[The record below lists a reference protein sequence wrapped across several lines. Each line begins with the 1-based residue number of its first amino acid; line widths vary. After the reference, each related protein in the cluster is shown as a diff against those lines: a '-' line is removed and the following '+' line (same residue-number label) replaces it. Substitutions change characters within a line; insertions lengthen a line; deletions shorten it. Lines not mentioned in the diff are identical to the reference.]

1 LLPARVRRT
10 PMRRAERAPMTANRS
25 QHGGQG
31 RKVLVVDDED
41 SVRELIELY
50 LVKEGFE
57 VIHGQDGREALRLNG
72 EHHPDLVILDLMLP
86 GLDGWEV
93 CRQIRVNSRV
103 PIIMLTARSEEVD
116 RIVGLELGADDYVV
130 KPFSPR
136 ELVARVKAVLRRG
149 TSAAEEAEA
158 LVFPGLRVDRVQ
170 HRVEVDGEEVH
181 LTPTEFRLLW
191 CLASRPGRVFSRA
204 ELLDRIW
211 GYDSESDA
219 RTVDVHIKRLRQKTK
234 ASESRQFAITT
245 VWGLGYKFETRP
257 APDSPR
263 REPDGKR

>member
-1 LLPARVRRT
+1 MSTKQPSA
-10 PMRRAERAPMTANRS
+10 
-25 QHGGQG
+25 QG
-31 RKVLVVDDED
+31 RRVLVVDDEE
-41 SVRELIELY
+41 SVRELIQLY
-50 LVKEGFE
+50 LTKEGFE
-57 VIHGQDGREALRLNG
+57 VVSAREGREALRLNA
-72 EHHPDLVILDLMLP
+72 ERHPDLIILDLMLP

-93 CRQIRVNSRV
+93 CRQLRGISRV

-149 TSAAEEAEA
+149 AAAPEEHEV
-158 LVFPGLRVDRVQ
+158 LSFPGLRIDRVQ
-170 HRVEVDGEEVH
+170 HRLEVEGQEVR

-191 CLASRPGRVFSRA
+191 TLASQPGRVFSRA

-219 RTVDVHIKRLRQKTK
+219 RTVDVHIKRLRQKSGGSGNGK
-234 ASESRQFAITT
+234 RSFAITT
-245 VWGLGYKFETRP
+245 VWGLGYKFETR
-257 APDSPR
+257 
-263 REPDGKR
+263 

>member
-1 LLPARVRRT
+1 
-10 PMRRAERAPMTANRS
+10 MTAKPN
-25 QHGGQG
+25 QAGGKG

-50 LVKEGFE
+50 LKKEGFE
-57 VIHGQDGREALRLNG
+57 VIHARDGREALRLNG
-72 EHHPDLVILDLMLP
+72 QHHPDLIVLDLMLP

-93 CRQIRVNSRV
+93 CRQIRSSHQV
-103 PIIMLTARSEEVD
+103 PIIMLTARTEEVD

-149 TSAAEEAEA
+149 TSAAEEAETLA
-158 LVFPGLRVDRVQ
+158 FLGLRIDRVQ
-170 HRVEVDGEEVH
+170 HRVEVNGEEVH

-219 RTVDVHIKRLRQKTK
+219 RTVDVHIKRLRQKTQ
-234 ASESRQFAITT
+234 AAESQSFTIST
-245 VWGLGYKFETRP
+245 VWGLGYKFETQPPTDSDKPDP
-257 APDSPR
+257 A
-263 REPDGKR
+263 

>member
-1 LLPARVRRT
+1 
-10 PMRRAERAPMTANRS
+10 MTAKPN
-25 QHGGQG
+25 QAGGKG

-50 LVKEGFE
+50 LKKEGFE
-57 VIHGQDGREALRLNG
+57 VIHARDGREALRLNG
-72 EHHPDLVILDLMLP
+72 QHHPDLIVLDLMLP

-93 CRQIRVNSRV
+93 CRQIRSSHQV
-103 PIIMLTARSEEVD
+103 PIIMLTARTEEVD

-149 TSAAEEAEA
+149 TSAAEEAET
-158 LVFPGLRVDRVQ
+158 LTFLGLRIDRVQ
-170 HRVEVDGEEVH
+170 HRVEVNGEEVH

-219 RTVDVHIKRLRQKTK
+219 RTVDVHIKRLRQKTQT
-234 ASESRQFAITT
+234 AESQSFTIST
-245 VWGLGYKFETRP
+245 VWGLGYKFETQPPTDSDKPEP
-257 APDSPR
+257 A
-263 REPDGKR
+263 

>member
-1 LLPARVRRT
+1 
-10 PMRRAERAPMTANRS
+10 MTAEAS
-25 QHGGQG
+25 QISG
-31 RKVLVVDDED
+31 RGRRVLVVDDED
-41 SVRELIELY
+41 AVRELIELY
-50 LVKEGFE
+50 MKKEGFE
-57 VIHGQDGREALRLNG
+57 ILHARDGKEALRLNG

-93 CRQIRVNSRV
+93 CRQIRSTSKV
-103 PIIMLTARSEEVD
+103 PIIMLTARAEEVD

-136 ELVARVKAVLRRG
+136 ELVARAKAILRRG
-149 TSAAEEAEA
+149 TTAAEESEVLA
-158 LVFPGLRVDRVQ
+158 FPELRIDRVQ
-170 HRVEVDGEEVH
+170 HRVEVNGQEVH

-191 CLASRPGRVFSRA
+191 CLASRPARVFSRA

-234 ASESRQFAITT
+234 AAESTSFAITT
-245 VWGLGYKFETRP
+245 VWGLGYKFETLLP
-257 APDSPR
+257 SGSESA
-263 REPDGKR
+263 EGATGA

>member
-1 LLPARVRRT
+1 
-10 PMRRAERAPMTANRS
+10 MTASAKQRA
-25 QHGGQG
+25 GQG
-31 RKVLVVDDED
+31 RKVLVVDDEE
-41 SVRELIELY
+41 SVRELINLY
-50 LVKEGFE
+50 LTKEGFE
-57 VIHGQDGREALRLNG
+57 VIAASEGREALRLNG
-72 EHHPDLVILDLMLP
+72 EHRPDLIILDLMLP

-93 CRQIRVNSRV
+93 CRQIRSHSRV

-149 TSAAEEAEA
+149 AAAAEEAEM
-158 LVFPGLRVDRVQ
+158 LTFPGLRIDRTQ
-170 HRVEVDGEEVH
+170 HRIEVDGGEVH

-191 CLASRPGRVFSRA
+191 CLASQPGRVFSRA

-234 ASESRQFAITT
+234 AGEQRSFAITT
-245 VWGLGYKFETRP
+245 VWGLGYKFETR
-257 APDSPR
+257 
-263 REPDGKR
+263 

>member
-1 LLPARVRRT
+1 MSPERK
-10 PMRRAERAPMTANRS
+10 AEAG
-25 QHGGQG
+25 HG
-31 RKVLVVDDED
+31 RKVLVVDDEEP
-41 SVRELIELY
+41 VRELMRLY
-50 LVKEGFE
+50 LSKEGFE
-57 VIHGQDGREALRLNG
+57 VILAKEGKEALRLNG
-72 EHHPDLVILDLMLP
+72 EHRPDLVILDLMLP

-93 CRQIRVNSRV
+93 CRQIRSHSRV
-103 PIIMLTARSEEVD
+103 PIIMLTARGEEVD

-149 TSAAEEAEA
+149 AAQAEEAEM
-158 LVFPGLRVDRVQ
+158 LTFPGLRIDRVQ
-170 HRVEVDGEEVH
+170 YRVEVDGEEVH

-191 CLASRPGRVFSRA
+191 QLASQPGRVFSRA

-234 ASESRQFAITT
+234 AGESRAFAITT
-245 VWGLGYKFETRP
+245 VWGMGYRFELRP
-257 APDSPR
+257 VA
-263 REPDGKR
+263 

>member
-1 LLPARVRRT
+1 
-10 PMRRAERAPMTANRS
+10 MTAGS
-25 QHGGQG
+25 SHSEGQG

-50 LVKEGFE
+50 LKKEGFE
-57 VIHGQDGREALRLNG
+57 VIHARDGREALRLNG
-72 EHHPDLVILDLMLP
+72 VHHPDLVILDLMLP
-86 GLDGWEV
+86 GLDGREV
-93 CRQIRVNSRV
+93 CRQIRVNSSV
-103 PIIMLTARSEEVD
+103 PIIMLTARVDEVD

-149 TSAAEEAEA
+149 SSREEEVET
-158 LVFPGLRVDRVQ
+158 LVFRGLRVDRVQ

-191 CLASRPGRVFSRA
+191 CLAGRPGRVFTRA

-219 RTVDVHIKRLRQKTK
+219 RTVDVHIKRLRQKTH
-234 ASESRQFAITT
+234 ASESRPFAITT
-245 VWGLGYKFETRP
+245 VWGLGYKFETRA
-257 APDSPR
+257 APDAAS
-263 REPDGKR
+263 EADEGG

>member
-1 LLPARVRRT
+1 
-10 PMRRAERAPMTANRS
+10 MTAES
-25 QHGGQG
+25 GQPSGEG
-31 RKVLVVDDED
+31 RRVLVVDDEE

-50 LVKEGFE
+50 LRKEGFE
-57 VIHGQDGREALRLNG
+57 VIHARDGKEALRLNG
-72 EHHPDLVILDLMLP
+72 EHHPDLIILDLMLP

-93 CRQIRVNSRV
+93 CRQIRSTSKV
-103 PIIMLTARSEEVD
+103 PIIMLTARAEEVD

-149 TSAAEEAEA
+149 TSAAEEAET
-158 LVFPGLRVDRVQ
+158 LTFPGLRVDRVQ

-219 RTVDVHIKRLRQKTK
+219 RTVDVHIKRLRQKTR
-234 ASESRQFAITT
+234 ASESDSFSITT
-245 VWGLGYKFETRP
+245 VWGLGYKFETRTASLDPPPSGP
-257 APDSPR
+257 AKGR
-263 REPDGKR
+263 

>member
-1 LLPARVRRT
+1 MSAD
-10 PMRRAERAPMTANRS
+10 ANRS
-25 QHGGQG
+25 GGQG

-50 LVKEGFE
+50 LTKEDFT
-57 VIHGQDGREALRLNG
+57 VIHARDGREALRLNG

-103 PIIMLTARSEEVD
+103 PIIMLTARTEEVD
-116 RIVGLELGADDYVV
+116 RVVGLELGADDYVV

-149 TSAAEEAEA
+149 GSAGEEAEA
-158 LVFPGLRVDRVQ
+158 LVFHGLRIDRIQ

-191 CLASRPGRVFSRA
+191 CLANRPSRVFTRA

-219 RTVDVHIKRLRQKTK
+219 RTVDVHIKRLRQKTR
-234 ASESRQFAITT
+234 ASESRSFAITT

-257 APDSPR
+257 ASDSGPSKPD
-263 REPDGKR
+263 DGR